1 MEILVG
7 YASVAG
13 STKEVAAHVAARLAE
28 RGSTVTCVPIGT
40 SLDPAGFDAVVVG
53 SAVHGQAWL
62 PEAMDWLRTSRHV
75 LAGRPVWAF
84 SVGMPAAVGRPFRRL
99 ALHEGP
105 KIATTLGELIQLR
118 GHRCSPVS

>member
-7 YASVAG
+7 YASFAG

-40 SLDPAGFDAVVVG
+40 SLDPAGFEAVVVG

-62 PEAMDWLRTSRHV
+62 PEAMDWLRTSRGV
-75 LAGRPVWAF
+75 AGRPVWAF

-99 ALHEGP
+99 ALREGP
-105 KIATTLGELIQLR
+105 KIATALGELIQLR